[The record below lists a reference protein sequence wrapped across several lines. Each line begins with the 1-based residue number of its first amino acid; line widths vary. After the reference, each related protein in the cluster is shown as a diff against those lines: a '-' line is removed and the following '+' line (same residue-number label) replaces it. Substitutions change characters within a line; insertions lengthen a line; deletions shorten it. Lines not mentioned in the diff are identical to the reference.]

1 MPRVCSFFCRV
12 LPGVFDLYQY
22 VESNLF
28 DLILILQILTTD
40 LEIAVLGGNRL
51 GSSVIRFFLFF
62 FGALLVAFFR
72 VLAQAARLQPR
83 PRVRPFLVVLGRFE
97 RACGGVSFEFGPPSR
112 H

>member
-62 FGALLVAFFR
+62 LVRFWWRFSVFWRKLLGCSR
-72 VLAQAARLQPR
+72 VLASDL
-83 PRVRPFLVVLGRFE
+83 F
-97 RACGGVSFEFGPPSR
+97 
-112 H
+112 